1 MIFPVMLDK
10 YKWIE
15 GFARFYHKYCLFC
28 KMCRGGQ
35 GPIIIDFIKIASE
48 KRFYA
53 KAFVV
58 KLQIAQYL
66 STK

>member
-1 MIFPVMLDK
+1 MIQTNGEKAFLDFIANIVCFVK
-10 YKWIE
+10 YVPA
-15 GFARFYHKYCLFC
+15 GAQ
-28 KMCRGGQ
+28 Q

-48 KRFYA
+48 NRRFYA

-66 STK
+66 SIK